1 MGWVLLFPLY
11 YFFLKKKIQFYKRLR
26 VCGILK
32 NFTIVQRIR
41 DVIFDGVEKW
51 KYMTQLLYFAPDLE
65 V

>member
-11 YFFLKKKIQFYKRLR
+11 YFFLKKKS
-26 VCGILK
+26 
-32 NFTIVQRIR
+32 NFIKGLGFAAFLWIAIVKRIR

>member
-11 YFFLKKKIQFYKRLR
+11 YFFLEKKIQFLKGLGFASFLR
-26 VCGILK
+26 IA
-32 NFTIVQRIR
+32 IVKRIR